1 MTRFI
6 LNLKTNNKQHV
17 IYRNGDKNDLRK
29 ENLYIPSFDGP
40 RLIQSESGPYM
51 EHITNKGSIIKLSI
65 EDSTRLS
72 NYNIIIGFIC
82 QSNDYQDTI

>member
-1 MTRFI
+1 
-6 LNLKTNNKQHV
+6 
-17 IYRNGDKNDLRK
+17 
-29 ENLYIPSFDGP
+29 
-40 RLIQSESGPYM
+40 M